1 MHIVMSRTGVV
12 VVVVVLAMVTMM
24 ACSVHGN
31 ELDDMLYDDLASKPC
46 VRLMTAT
53 GSVGCA
59 STSLCC
65 RGVCFC
71 VCVCV
76 RVCLCLCRLV
86 QFLTPCSAP
95 YGGKRTSGLLFL
107 VDSTTRAQCVTCPC
121 RTAHVDS
128 AHACDHRG
136 YHAGN
141 SVTSVTTTIAQCC

>member
-1 MHIVMSRTGVV
+1 MHSVMSRTGVV

-76 RVCLCLCRLV
+76 RACVGLYNFSHLV
-86 QFLTPCSAP
+86 QRPMAGSEP
-95 YGGKRTSGLLFL
+95 
-107 VDSTTRAQCVTCPC
+107 P
-121 RTAHVDS
+121 
-128 AHACDHRG
+128 AC
-136 YHAGN
+136 
-141 SVTSVTTTIAQCC
+141 CFW